1 METGN
6 AQDMELQ
13 AQQRSHIEGLLGQF
27 IRNVDGVKAA
37 VVASVDG
44 FPLAEVA
51 GPEGRGKRLAA
62 MTSAMLALAGAVGKE
77 LELGSLQVLMLE
89 AEFGKV
95 LMLSLSAGSSAFLL
109 MAACD
114 QRSVIGNVLWSAR
127 ECGQKILAEL
137 SGA

>member
-1 METGN
+1 
-6 AQDMELQ
+6 MELSAAQQ
-13 AQQRSHIEGLLGQF
+13 AQVTDLLQQYVS
-27 IRNVDGVKAA
+27 NVDGVRA
-37 VVASVDG
+37 VVLASVDG
-44 FPLAEVA
+44 FALAEVA
-51 GPEGRGKRLAA
+51 GKDRSGQRLAA

>member
-1 METGN
+1 
-6 AQDMELQ
+6 MELSAAQQ
-13 AQQRSHIEGLLGQF
+13 AQVTDLLQQYVS
-27 IRNVDGVKAA
+27 NVDGVRA
-37 VVASVDG
+37 VVLASVDG
-44 FPLAEVA
+44 FALAEVA
-51 GPEGRGKRLAA
+51 GKDRSGQRLAA

-95 LMLSLSAGSSAFLL
+95 LMLSLSAGSSAYLL

>member
-1 METGN
+1 
-6 AQDMELQ
+6 MELSAAQQ
-13 AQQRSHIEGLLGQF
+13 AQVTDLLQQYVS
-27 IRNVDGVKAA
+27 NVDGVRA
-37 VVASVDG
+37 VVLASVDG
-44 FPLAEVA
+44 FALAEVA
-51 GPEGRGKRLAA
+51 GKDRSGQRLAA

-95 LMLSLSAGSSAFLL
+95 LMLSLSAGSSVYLL

>member
-1 METGN
+1 
-6 AQDMELQ
+6 MELSAAQQ
-13 AQQRSHIEGLLGQF
+13 AQVTDLLQQYVS
-27 IRNVDGVKAA
+27 NVDGVRA
-37 VVASVDG
+37 VVLASVDG
-44 FPLAEVA
+44 FALAEVA
-51 GPEGRGKRLAA
+51 GKDRSGQRLAA
-62 MTSAMLALAGAVGKE
+62 MTSAMLALAVAVGKE